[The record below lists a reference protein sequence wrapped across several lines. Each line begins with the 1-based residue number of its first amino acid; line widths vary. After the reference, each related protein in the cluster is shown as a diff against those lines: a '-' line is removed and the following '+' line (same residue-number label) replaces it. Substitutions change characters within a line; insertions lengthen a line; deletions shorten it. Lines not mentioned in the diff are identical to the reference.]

1 MWKIVK
7 EMRISDHLTC
17 LLGSLYVGQEATVR
31 TRTTD
36 WFKIKKGVW
45 LGCILLLCLF
55 KLYVDYVLAKSTPWA
70 IASQAPLPMGFP
82 RQEYWSGKPFH
93 SPGDLPNPWIKSRS
107 PALQADSLLFE
118 PSGKPK
124 HYMDIVKWN
133 LNCKNKCSFILFVC
147 KII

>member
-82 RQEYWSGKPFH
+82 RQEYWSGLPFT
-93 SPGDLPNPWIKSRS
+93 SPGDLPHTGIKPKQTLFRYRQIEPLTLKKKKQVLISCDPS
-107 PALQADSLLFE
+107 KFKYFCLLFVWT
-118 PSGKPK
+118 
-124 HYMDIVKWN
+124 HQ
-133 LNCKNKCSFILFVC
+133 LN
-147 KII
+147 